1 MRNSSGFVL
10 VVALMV
16 TVAVSIIIVGTSF
29 TALVDRQTSG
39 QQQRANASYYLAQA
53 GLSQYKTLVFRNLVD
68 EFDEEQVGW
77 CESPLSG
84 GIEGGNGETI
94 LENGASTGPITFGE
108 GTYEVTFQELSGF
121 IILTSVGRVGTGQ
134 TTLQLVTTAG
144 GGPGGAWDN
153 AILASGSTGAGQN
166 NGNVTVYGSIHI
178 VGDYEA
184 YDPDISVSGTVGVF
198 NDYVGTNNANSNIT
212 SELAPIIGDTNVDLC
227 TRVKIK
233 SGSLYVQG
241 GSVEIGTNAS
251 PIYSI
256 HMRDGAVYGAK
267 KQNARTP
274 QDVLTDHHTT
284 DRVSLKYPEGAGMLS
299 PYDAYDI
306 PFPQLD
312 ASYPNDVEGALAL
325 STCSE
330 LTAELADGVLNLPP
344 ATPFS
349 CENGANRFAWN
360 ADGYLEITGDVNLG
374 GHDVLI
380 GAPVLYEGKG
390 RLRQGQNRDDTSRTF
405 STGFSITPRDAN
417 YPSVNAFALETSG
430 SVMFNP
436 TAADQVVAMMVYAQQ
451 VADFEKQVILVGS
464 IVANE
469 FSVGNQ
475 VPNIAYHPDVRIV
488 AEELCLTGSFCDGGV
503 TGTNPG
509 ILTDISIERRDT
521 AAID

>member
-1 MRNSSGFVL
+1 
-10 VVALMV
+10 MV
-16 TVAVSIIIVGTSF
+16 TVAVSIIVLGTSF

-53 GLSQYKTLVFRNLVD
+53 GLSQYKTLVFRNLID
-68 EFDEEQVGW
+68 AFEEEQVGW
-77 CESPLSG
+77 CESPLGG
-84 GIEGGNGETI
+84 GIEGENGETI

-108 GTYEVTFQELSGF
+108 GTYEVTFQELSGY
-121 IILTSVGRVGTGQ
+121 IVLTSVGRVGTGQ

-212 SELAPIIGDTNVDLC
+212 SALAPIIGNTNVDLC
-227 TRVKIK
+227 ARVKIK
-233 SGSLYVQG
+233 SGSLYIQG
-241 GSVEIGTNAS
+241 GSVELGTDDR

-256 HMRDGAVYGAK
+256 HMRDGQVYGK
-267 KQNARTP
+267 KKPAGAG
-274 QDVLTDHHTT
+274 DILADHHTT
-284 DRVSLKYPEGAGMLS
+284 NRIALKYPEGAGMLS

-306 PFPQLD
+306 PFPSLD
-312 ASYPNDVEGALAL
+312 ANFPNDVEGALDL
-325 STCSE
+325 STCAEVASE
-330 LTAELADGVLNLPP
+330 LVDGVLNLPP
-344 ATPFS
+344 ASPFACS
-349 CENGANRFAWN
+349 SGANVFAWN
-360 ADGYLEITGDVNLG
+360 ASGFLEISGDVNIG
-374 GHDVLI
+374 GVDVLV
-380 GAPVLYEGKG
+380 GAPITYQGKG
-390 RLRQGQNRDDTSRTF
+390 RMRQGANRDDTSRTF
-405 STGFSITPRDAN
+405 TSGYSIRPQN
-417 YPSVNAFALETSG
+417 GVYPSVNALALETSG
-430 SVMFNP
+430 SVLFNP
-436 TAADQVVAMMVYAQQ
+436 TASGQVIAMMAYAQQ
-451 VADFEKQVILVGS
+451 VANFEKQVILVGS

-475 VPNIAYHPDVRIV
+475 VPNIAYHPDVRTV
-488 AEELCLTGSFCDGGV
+488 AEELCLTGSFCAGGV

-509 ILTDISIERRDT
+509 ILTDISIERRDV